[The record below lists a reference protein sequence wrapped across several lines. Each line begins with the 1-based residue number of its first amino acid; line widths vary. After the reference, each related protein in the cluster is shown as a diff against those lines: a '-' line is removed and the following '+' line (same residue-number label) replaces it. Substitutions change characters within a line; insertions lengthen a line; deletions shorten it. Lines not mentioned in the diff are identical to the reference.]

1 MNNFKISPFT
11 QEKSTVPRRSWSRFL
26 LLILAIETMAFGYW
40 IFRLSA
46 QITELEQRI
55 EIIQANEKG
64 DQVDV

>member
-1 MNNFKISPFT
+1 MS
-11 QEKSTVPRRSWSRFL
+11 
-26 LLILAIETMAFGYW
+26 FGYW

-64 DQVDV
+64 ESNDV